1 MSEPESEAPGALC
14 LMSNREDL
22 QGIDNQPYVPTAALQ
37 KLVAT
42 KRNSAA
48 FGSIR
53 WRQLERRVFRGPG
66 APPCRG
72 PRT

>member
-48 FGSIR
+48 FGGGS
-53 WRQLERRVFRGPG
+53 WSGGCFVAQERRRVV
-66 APPCRG
+66 APAHD
-72 PRT
+72 

>member
-1 MSEPESEAPGALC
+1 MSEPECEAPGALC

-22 QGIDNQPYVPTAALQ
+22 QGIDNQPHVPTAALQ

-42 KRNSAA
+42 KRNLAA

-53 WRQLERRVFRGPG
+53 
-66 APPCRG
+66 
-72 PRT
+72 